1 MYSLQENG
9 PDSTPSRKRRSLS
22 ARRPLTSRHFELTAE
37 QRYVLEAVKG
47 GRNVFFTGGA
57 GTGKSFLVRKCIG
70 ALPPDAT
77 FVTASTGVAAYQG
90 HYSVHSIADDISHN
104 FLIVHLNRSCF
115 KGLSCFVI
123 INKLNNDFLTL
134 NPFYGSSSMSD
145 GVAHHSTECR
155 PRLAA

>member
-1 MYSLQENG
+1 MYALQENG

-22 ARRPLTSRHFELTAE
+22 ARRPLTTRHELTAE

-90 HYSVHSIADDISHN
+90 GCSVLSLVTCHLYNLSIAQ
-104 FLIVHLNRSCF
+104 
-115 KGLSCFVI
+115 
-123 INKLNNDFLTL
+123 
-134 NPFYGSSSMSD
+134 
-145 GVAHHSTECR
+145 
-155 PRLAA
+155 

>member
-1 MYSLQENG
+1 MYASQENG
-9 PDSTPSRKRRSLS
+9 PDSTPSRKRRSLLS
-22 ARRPLTSRHFELTAE
+22 ARRPLRHFELTAE

-90 HYSVHSIADDISHN
+90 
-104 FLIVHLNRSCF
+104 R
-115 KGLSCFVI
+115 
-123 INKLNNDFLTL
+123 
-134 NPFYGSSSMSD
+134 D
-145 GVAHHSTECR
+145 GVFGAIAAPHYCR
-155 PRLAA
+155 

>member
-1 MYSLQENG
+1 MGN
-9 PDSTPSRKRRSLS
+9 DSSHLSCNLLECKSRSEMRL
-22 ARRPLTSRHFELTAE
+22 LNTL

-90 HYSVHSIADDISHN
+90 CYSVLSIWH
-104 FLIVHLNRSCF
+104 
-115 KGLSCFVI
+115 
-123 INKLNNDFLTL
+123 
-134 NPFYGSSSMSD
+134 
-145 GVAHHSTECR
+145 
-155 PRLAA
+155 

>member
-1 MYSLQENG
+1 M
-9 PDSTPSRKRRSLS
+9 S
-22 ARRPLTSRHFELTAE
+22 ARRPLTSRHELTAE

-90 HYSVHSIADDISHN
+90 RYSV
-104 FLIVHLNRSCF
+104 
-115 KGLSCFVI
+115 LS
-123 INKLNNDFLTL
+123 
-134 NPFYGSSSMSD
+134 
-145 GVAHHSTECR
+145 GVS
-155 PRLAA
+155 LY

>member
-1 MYSLQENG
+1 M
-9 PDSTPSRKRRSLS
+9 RKRRTKTLS
-22 ARRPLTSRHFELTAE
+22 ARRPLTSRHELTAE

-90 HYSVHSIADDISHN
+90 RYSV
-104 FLIVHLNRSCF
+104 L
-115 KGLSCFVI
+115 LSLVS
-123 INKLNNDFLTL
+123 L
-134 NPFYGSSSMSD
+134 Y
-145 GVAHHSTECR
+145 
-155 PRLAA
+155 